1 MATRKRVRGV
11 IASRNKLEVAMLNA
25 GIRSQSELAKLI
37 AEKENINSPPRDLVN
52 RTFRQTRVS
61 HQTITRIATVLDV
74 PPHSL
79 FLTQDELE
87 SEEELNPASVIDS
100 TIYNDTS
107 EPADNNAEEDL
118 EASEKNN
125 AIIPP
130 SSPTSRTAKV
140 KSQRHAGTLRPTH
153 IVAFSKK
160 SSENFGEAIRSSR
173 SNILLY

>member
-37 AEKENINSPPRDLVN
+37 AEKEGINSPPRDLIN

-79 FLTQDELE
+79 FLTQDELAE
-87 SEEELNPASVIDS
+87 EEELNPV
-100 TIYNDTS
+100 TVT
-107 EPADNNAEEDL
+107 
-118 EASEKNN
+118 EK
-125 AIIPP
+125 I
-130 SSPTSRTAKV
+130 S
-140 KSQRHAGTLRPTH
+140 
-153 IVAFSKK
+153 
-160 SSENFGEAIRSSR
+160 
-173 SNILLY
+173 